1 MDTIILFIIYLVGI
15 WLMFG
20 LGYQE
25 GVKREHIRMIER
37 IERERREDNK

>member
-1 MDTIILFIIYLVGI
+1 MTFILFIIYTVGL
-15 WLMFG
+15 WLLFS
-20 LGYQE
+20 LGYRE